1 MLTTKDIKSQ
11 FLGLYKNEM
20 FSEDGNLEI
29 IGASFMLDDE
39 TPFGSVSS
47 QYSNDEH
54 EWYMSQSL
62 DVRDLRNTPKIWR
75 DIASTN
81 HKINSNYGY
90 LVFSKEN
97 GYQYSNVLNSLQ
109 KDLYTRQA
117 IMIYTR
123 PSMHVDSKIDG
134 MYDFTCTST
143 VQYLVRNNKLNVIV
157 NMRSSDFIFG
167 MRYDSIWQKFIQ
179 EKIAKELGIACG
191 FIQWN
196 AGSLHIYPRH
206 FNLLKEI

>member
-1 MLTTKDIKSQ
+1 MLTTKDIKNLFRSKYLNKV
-11 FLGLYKNEM
+11 FA
-20 FSEDGNLEI
+20 EDGNLEI
-29 IGASFMLDDE
+29 IGASFILDDE
-39 TPFGSVSS
+39 TPFGNISS
-47 QYSNDEH
+47 QYAKDEH

-75 DIASTN
+75 DIASKD

-90 LVFSKEN
+90 LVFSEEN
-97 GYQYSNVLNSLQ
+97 GNQYENVLHALQ
-109 KDLYTRQA
+109 TNLSTRQA

-123 PSMHVDSKIDG
+123 PSMHVDSKKDG

-143 VQYLVRNNKLNVIV
+143 VQYLVRENKLNVIV

-167 MRYDSIWQKFIQ
+167 MRYDSLWQKFIQ
-179 EKIAKELGIACG
+179 EKLAKELGVPCG

-206 FNLLKEI
+206 FKLLEEL